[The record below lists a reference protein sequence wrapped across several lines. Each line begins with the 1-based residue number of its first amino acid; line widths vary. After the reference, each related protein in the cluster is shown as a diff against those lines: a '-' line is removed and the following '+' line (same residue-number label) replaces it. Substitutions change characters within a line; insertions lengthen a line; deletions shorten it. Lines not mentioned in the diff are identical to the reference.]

1 MLKLF
6 QKKIGNRPS
15 KVVGG
20 EEGDQGMVF
29 SRNAGYSS
37 IHVPLNPEPRV
48 LHQSHMLYVSSMVNG
63 KVVMLK
69 G

>member
-20 EEGDQGMVF
+20 EEGDRGMVF
-29 SRNAGYSS
+29 SRNADYSS
-37 IHVPLNPEPRV
+37 IPLNSEPRV
-48 LHQSHMLYVSSMVNG
+48 LYRSHMLYVSSMVNG